1 MSHLTTTAA
10 APHGPPASP
19 PRPGSGPCLAV
30 FDLDGTLT
38 WHDTLMPFLRG
49 FLARHPA
56 RLCRLWRLPGA
67 LLGYL
72 ADRDRGSLKA
82 RVISMVLGGASRDRV
97 DRWADDYVRSLHARH
112 AFRPAA
118 LATLAEH
125 VAAGDRLVLL
135 SASPDL
141 YVPRIGRLLGFE
153 LCICTEIEWRSDRL
167 GGALTTPNRRGEEK
181 ARCVERLR
189 AHHPGMLIVAYG
201 NSASDIAH
209 LARADRGT
217 LVNGGYPARRHARR
231 AGLAV
236 GRWD

>member
-1 MSHLTTTAA
+1 MSHFTTATA
-10 APHGPPASP
+10 ASHGPPASA
-19 PRPGSGPCLAV
+19 PRPGSGPCLAL

-49 FLARHPA
+49 FLARQPA

-67 LLGYL
+67 LMDYV
-72 ADRDRGSLKA
+72 ADRDRGRLKA
-82 RVISMVLGGASRDRV
+82 RVIFMVLGGASRDLV
-97 DRWADDYVRSLHARH
+97 DRWAEDYVRSLHARH

-118 LATLAEH
+118 LARLAEH
-125 VAAGDRLVLL
+125 AAAGDRLVLL

-167 GGALTTPNRRGEEK
+167 AGALKTPNRRGEEK
-181 ARCVERLR
+181 VRCVDRLR
-189 AHHPGMLIVAYG
+189 TQHPGMAIVAYG

-209 LARADRGT
+209 LSRADRGT
-217 LVNGGYPARRHARR
+217 LVNGGSLARRHALR